1 MFKDH
6 KIKHKH
12 LPPHERRSLI
22 HIDFTDADIA
32 IFQQIYGNEDEAM
45 AAMQVLLDAPPE
57 IQILATQLI
66 DIIQEVNGYEG

>member
-1 MFKDH
+1 MLKNH

-12 LPPHERRSLI
+12 LSPHDRKALI
-22 HIDFTDADIA
+22 HIDFTDADITL
-32 IFQQIYGNEDEAM
+32 FQQIYGNEDEAM